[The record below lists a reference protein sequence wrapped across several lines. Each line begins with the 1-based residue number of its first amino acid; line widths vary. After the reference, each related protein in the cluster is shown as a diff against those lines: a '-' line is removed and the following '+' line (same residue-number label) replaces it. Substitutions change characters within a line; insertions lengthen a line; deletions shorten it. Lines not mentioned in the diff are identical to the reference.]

1 MASVEFTSL
10 PEEQQLAFHGTLFAM
25 AASDGHVSAG
35 ELRLILESIDVSA
48 LSRDGLR
55 TLRGW
60 LVEPP
65 ELEDCLITLAQGE
78 RELQFG
84 VLMHLTDVAL
94 ADERVLLG
102 EKRAL
107 RMARERFGIER
118 AQALAIEEFVWGMRE
133 IRDQHLSDEDTV
145 RAVKA
150 AAEHLGEAGVPSS
163 AIYYS
168 GSFVGLGTTG
178 VLAGLAALGLGLG
191 LVPGL
196 GVAVAVGTATF
207 LAVNWALGDRASK
220 KREQVLAEQQRRAR
234 RFSSNLEQA
243 LAGLAHQLDR
253 AQDEGRA
260 ARVRQRIAQLRAL
273 LPSEG

>member
-1 MASVEFTSL
+1 MASIEFTSL

-25 AASDGHVSAG
+25 AAADGHVSRD
-35 ELRLILESIDVSA
+35 ELTLILESVDTRT
-48 LSRDGLR
+48 LSSEGVA

-60 LVEPP
+60 LVQPP
-65 ELEDCLITLAQGE
+65 ELQDCLDVLAKGE

-107 RMARERFGIER
+107 RLARQSFGIER
-118 AQALAIEEFVWGMRE
+118 AQALAIEEFVWEMRE
-133 IRDQHLSDEDTV
+133 IRAKHLSEEATV
-145 RAVKA
+145 AAVKEA
-150 AAEHLGEAGVPSS
+150 ADHLGSAGVPSS

-168 GSFVGLGTTG
+168 GSFVGLGTSG

-196 GVAVAVGTATF
+196 GVVLAVGTATF
-207 LAVNWALGDRASK
+207 LAVNWALGGRAERK
-220 KREQVLAEQQRRAR
+220 KDELLAEQRQ
-234 RFSSNLEQA
+234 
-243 LAGLAHQLDR
+243 
-253 AQDEGRA
+253 RA
-260 ARVRQRIAQLRAL
+260 ARLRENLKL
-273 LPSEG
+273 LMPEGWD

>member
-25 AASDGHVSAG
+25 AASDGHVSAD
-35 ELRLILESIDVSA
+35 ELRLILESIDISA
-48 LSRDGLR
+48 ISRPGLR

-65 ELEDCLITLAQGE
+65 ELEDCLRTLAQGQ

-107 RMARERFGIER
+107 RLARQHFGIER
-118 AQALAIEEFVWGMRE
+118 PQALAIEEFVWEMRE
-133 IRDQHLSDEDTV
+133 IRARHLSDEATV
-145 RAVKA
+145 AAVKE
-150 AAEHLGEAGVPSS
+150 AAEQLGSAGVPSS

-196 GVAVAVGTATF
+196 GVAVAVGAATF
-207 LAVNWALGDRASK
+207 LAVNWALGDRAGK
-220 KREQVLAEQQRRAR
+220 KREQVIADQRRRAR
-234 RFSSNLEQA
+234 RFTDNLGRALDGLAQQLEQA
-243 LAGLAHQLDR
+243 E
-253 AQDEGRA
+253 DEGRA
-260 ARVRQRIAQLRAL
+260 ARVRERIAQLRAL
-273 LPSEG
+273 LPED